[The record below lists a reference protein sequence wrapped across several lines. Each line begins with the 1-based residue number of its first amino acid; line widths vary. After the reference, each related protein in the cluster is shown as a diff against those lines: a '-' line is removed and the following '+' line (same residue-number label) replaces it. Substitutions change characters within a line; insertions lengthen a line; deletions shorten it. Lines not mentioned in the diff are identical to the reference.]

1 MATPNYAFAK
11 RQKELAKKAKKEEK
25 ARLKAL
31 GIVSPPDGEEDAE
44 TDAEPANAD
53 ATPTTPPP
61 KD

>member
-44 TDAEPANAD
+44 TDGEQANAD
-53 ATPTTPPP
+53 ATPTTPPA